1 MKNKT
6 LIIMV
11 SYLELQE
18 RVYEKL
24 SEWRESNGWHF
35 SLRKQGRKNARTNR
49 FIGKEERNY
58 FGTTF
63 WKSQNQYGGQPAG
76 LVTLVFVI
84 TANGATYKFEFRHST
99 SAEGKQNELAAAF
112 VRELQNRGDGIWSR
126 SENSTPGNSVLMV
139 TVPAP
144 QEEYTSSAEM
154 LRDLEQDLKQFVA
167 QLDTFVVDFT
177 ERNPGFDIRRLTEE
191 DTEIYESSYAR
202 RIAKYSNE
210 RSGLESAPEAL
221 SVDQWIKLLSDAE
234 VFLPYDLK
242 VINAFYHSP
251 GHQNTTWAVD
261 GMIQGLV
268 ANDSQTVRVNGAVA
282 RLAQRIDPL
291 LDKPFEYIVRKDDS
305 TCYWSMLF
313 NGEQKG
319 KYYVW
324 ELVPNLVTAFEAYGP
339 GVKPEMPPIAKT
351 EAMPDAALNQIL
363 YGPPGTGKTYAT
375 IEMGVRIA
383 NPDFTDFGDREAL
396 HTEFRR
402 LKEVRRIAFT
412 TFHQSLS
419 YEDFVEGLKPK
430 LDEGTEED
438 VSYEIKTGIFREIC
452 TDAAYEIYQSGQNA
466 GKKVELDYGDRFEA
480 YIAHVQEMLD
490 NDQLVQLTTKA
501 GRGAEIT
508 GITDRGNIL
517 IKHDNGERTYTIS
530 KDRQVRLD
538 EGIPDFSN
546 IEGNIYTV
554 FRTIIG
560 GSNASMHWAV
570 MNAVRNFTP
579 PVAEETQVIP
589 SLKAK
594 SKAIRGM
601 GHEDYSSFDA
611 PNHVLIIDE
620 INRGNVSAIL
630 GELIT
635 LLEPDKR
642 LGAREALTVTLPYS
656 REEFGV
662 PPNLYLIGTMNTADR
677 SVEALD
683 AALRR
688 RFTFK
693 EIAPNPQVI
702 RDVHETQGII
712 PVDGMEKP
720 VDLAHLLALLNRRIK
735 ALKDADHQIGHSY
748 FLRVNDW
755 KGLASAFN
763 DRIIPLLREYFFA
776 NYGQLQLVVGKGFCT
791 VDAAGTID
799 FAEADEEV
807 DDYAGDYKSY
817 HFPAPATEAEL
828 ATALRQLGLS

>member
-1 MKNKT
+1 MYASEKSGYVATSFWRITSREGMKLT
-6 LIIMV
+6 PTIAVMV
-11 SYLELQE
+11 Y
-18 RVYEKL
+18 
-24 SEWRESNGWHF
+24 
-35 SLRKQGRKNARTNR
+35 
-49 FIGKEERNY
+49 KEENHFFYKLALKQRRSPVNAQDESVLKLIQGVRVKNIWRQGNLKESRENSKDWTMSLYSEENY
-58 FGTTF
+58 
-63 WKSQNQYGGQPAG
+63 S
-76 LVTLVFVI
+76 TLPDLYKALEADLEHFIPQVDEIIRSIKAEHPEFEAARL
-84 TANGATYKFEFRHST
+84 TADDLAK
-99 SAEGKQNELAAAF
+99 ELAEF
-112 VRELQNRGDGIWSR
+112 EKKREARVKSKPLQVSKTDK
-126 SENSTPGNSVLMV
+126 M
-139 TVPAP
+139 
-144 QEEYTSSAEM
+144 
-154 LRDLEQDLKQFVA
+154 
-167 QLDTFVVDFT
+167 DF
-177 ERNPGFDIRRLTEE
+177 PV
-191 DTEIYESSYAR
+191 S
-202 RIAKYSNE
+202 
-210 RSGLESAPEAL
+210 
-221 SVDQWIKLLSDAE
+221 
-234 VFLPYDLK
+234 LP
-242 VINAFYHSP
+242 
-251 GHQNTTWAVD
+251 
-261 GMIQGLV
+261 
-268 ANDSQTVRVNGAVA
+268 
-282 RLAQRIDPL
+282 
-291 LDKPFEYIVRKDDS
+291 
-305 TCYWSMLF
+305 
-313 NGEQKG
+313 
-319 KYYVW
+319 
-324 ELVPNLVTAFEAYGP
+324 
-339 GVKPEMPPIAKT
+339 
-351 EAMPDAALNQIL
+351 LNQIL

-375 IEMGVRIA
+375 IEMAARIA

-396 HTEFRR
+396 HKEFRR
-402 LKEVRRIAFT
+402 LKDVRRIAFT

-430 LDEGTEED
+430 LEEGTEED

-480 YIAHVQEMLD
+480 YIAHVQEILD

-570 MNAVRNFTP
+570 MNAVLNFTP

-589 SLKAK
+589 SSKAK

-611 PNHVLIIDE
+611 PKYVLIIDE

-642 LGAREALTVTLPYS
+642 LGAREELKVTLPYS

-693 EIAPNPQVI
+693 EVAPNPQVI

-712 PVDGMEKP
+712 PISGVEEP

-735 ALKDADHQIGHSY
+735 ALKDADHLLGHSY
-748 FLRVNDW
+748 FLRVKDW
-755 KGLASAFN
+755 RGLASAFN
-763 DRIIPLLREYFFA
+763 NRIIPLLREYFFA
-776 NYGQLQLVVGKGFCT
+776 NYGQLQLVVGKGFCAVEAT
-791 VDAAGTID
+791 ETTD

-817 HFPAPATEAEL
+817 RFPAPATEADL
-828 ATALRQLGLS
+828 SAALRQLGLS